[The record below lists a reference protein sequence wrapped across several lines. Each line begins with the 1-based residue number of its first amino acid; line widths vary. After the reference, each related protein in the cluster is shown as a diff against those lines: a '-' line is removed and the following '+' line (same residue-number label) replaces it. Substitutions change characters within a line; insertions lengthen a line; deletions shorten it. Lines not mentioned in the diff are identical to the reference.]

1 MFVKERLINPRTE
14 FNALDVYK
22 ELLLNSIN
30 LLLHPNEWI
39 RQSVINLIISVS
51 ANLTD
56 ADKYCFVSID

>member
-1 MFVKERLINPRTE
+1 MFVKERLINLRTE

-56 ADKYCFVSID
+56 ADKYCFCIH